1 MLTPPLREA
10 IEHFITALDLQRRA
24 ESFMDIGPVL
34 ECLGVASYLVDITS
48 CCSIIFETRD
58 SVLNFIVDE
67 RNFMAMGVGT
77 RGARGLEPLFS

>member
-1 MLTPPLREA
+1 MH
-10 IEHFITALDLQRRA
+10 EHFITVLDLQRRA
-24 ESFMDIGPVL
+24 ESFVDTGPVL
-34 ECLGVASYLVDITS
+34 ECLGVASYLVDHDITY

-77 RGARGLEPLFS
+77 RGG